1 MRITDILSVP
11 GVGGFF
17 YDDQLAIRRGAQ
29 RDGEWYEGSPITE
42 GFVSVRMPAASLGI
56 GLMLEDG
63 SVHWGD
69 AMSVQYAGVAG
80 RDAPFSP
87 GSYARTL
94 VDYWF
99 PNFCGRDASGFREN
113 VHTACTILKG
123 INLSH
128 TALEYG
134 LTQALLGAAAHS
146 RGLTMAE
153 VVCEEYRLPLR
164 PEAVPIFAQS
174 GERRRENVDKMV
186 MKRVE
191 ALPHGLISSPEHFG
205 ADGGTFLEYVQWVKA
220 RVKELGN
227 AGYDPI
233 LHFDVYGLPG
243 QAFDNSLKRISAF
256 LQEAAEAAFPYQ
268 IRLESPLIRATRA
281 EQIEA
286 FSTLRELLA
295 EAGVSVGI
303 VADEWCNTLE
313 DINAFISA
321 EACDM
326 VQVKAPDLGSIE
338 DTIQALIECKTAGV
352 GAYLG
357 GSCTETEVSARVC
370 THVAIATQ
378 PDVMLAKPG
387 MGVDE
392 GIMAVRNEQGRAL
405 AEISSR
411 LRTVNDDAPSTI
423 S

>member
-1 MRITDILSVP
+1 MRITSIVCAP

-17 YDDQLAIRRGAQ
+17 YDDQLAVRRGTE
-29 RDGEWYEGSPITE
+29 RDGEWYEGPPITE
-42 GFVSVRMPAASLGI
+42 GFASVRMPAASLGL
-56 GLMLEDG
+56 GLVPEDDT
-63 SVHWGD
+63 VHWGD

-87 GSYARTL
+87 ASYARPL
-94 VDYWF
+94 VDDWF
-99 PNFCGRDASGFREN
+99 PKIRGRDASGFRE
-113 VHTACTILKG
+113 TAQAACAALRELG
-123 INLSH
+123 LAH

-146 RGLTMAE
+146 QKSTVTE
-153 VVCEEYRLPLR
+153 VVCQEYGLALH
-164 PEAVPIFAQS
+164 PEAVPLFTQS

-186 MKRVE
+186 MKQVE

-205 ADGGTFLEYVQWVKA
+205 VDGETFLEYVRWVRT
-220 RVKELGN
+220 RVKELGSM
-227 AGYDPI
+227 GYDPV

-243 QAFDNSLKRISAF
+243 QVFDGSLKRISAF
-256 LQEAAEAAFPYQ
+256 LEEVAEAASPH
-268 IRLESPLIRATRA
+268 RLRIESPLICATRA

-295 EAGVSVGI
+295 EAGVAVGI

-313 DINAFISA
+313 DINAFVSA

-326 VQVKAPDLGSIE
+326 VQVKAPDLGSLE
-338 DTIQALIECKTAGV
+338 HTIRGVIRCKEAGV

-370 THVAIATQ
+370 ARVAIATQ
-378 PDVMLAKPG
+378 PDVILAKPG

-392 GIMAVRNEQGRAL
+392 GITVVRNEQARAL
-405 AEISSR
+405 AEIS
-411 LRTVNDDAPSTI
+411 LRPSGR
-423 S
+423 

>member
-11 GVGGFF
+11 GVGGYF
-17 YDDQLAIRRGAQ
+17 YDDQLAIRRGAK

-42 GFVSVRMPAASLGI
+42 GFVSVRMPAVSLGI
-56 GLMLEDG
+56 GLRLEDG

-87 GSYARTL
+87 GLYGRSL
-94 VDYWF
+94 VDEWF
-99 PNFCGRDASGFREN
+99 PRFFGRDASGFREN
-113 VHTACTILKG
+113 AHATRAALG
-123 INLSH
+123 ELGLSH

-146 RGLTMAE
+146 LGVTMAE
-153 VVCEEYRLPLR
+153 VVCEEYGLQPRLK
-164 PEAVPIFAQS
+164 AVPLFTQS
-174 GERRRENVDKMV
+174 GERRRENLDKMV

-191 ALPHGLISSPEHFG
+191 ALPHGLINSSEHFG
-205 ADGGTFLEYVQWVKA
+205 ADGGIFLEYVRWVRA
-220 RVKELGN
+220 RVKELGG
-227 AGYDPI
+227 AGYDPV

-243 QAFDNSLKRISAF
+243 QTFDNSLERISDF
-256 LQEAAEAAFPYQ
+256 LQEAAKAAFPYRMR
-268 IRLESPLIRATRA
+268 IESPLIRATRA

-286 FSTLRELLA
+286 FSALRELLA
-295 EAGVSVGI
+295 EAGVAVGI

-313 DINAFISA
+313 DIKAFVSA
-321 EACDM
+321 EVCDM
-326 VQVKAPDLGSIE
+326 MQVKTPDLGSLE
-338 DTIQALIECKTAGV
+338 DTIRAVLECKAAGV

-378 PDVMLAKPG
+378 PDVMLTKPG

-392 GIMAVRNEQGRAL
+392 GITVVRNEQGRTL
-405 AEISSR
+405 AEIYPR
-411 LRTVNDDAPSTI
+411 LQTDVG
-423 S
+423 